1 MAQLVKSCLI
11 VALSALVV
19 VTGLAFTG
27 PEIRRIFGWNTQ
39 FQGPIRLATATSDVP
54 MLSEPEVLELVLQR
68 IPSPT
73 NRQGVAEY
81 ARLEYLGRGEW
92 LVQYGTSA
100 AWKVRE
106 GDRQAEPL
114 DEWARSLE
122 EQERSDDQ

>member
-1 MAQLVKSCLI
+1 MA
-11 VALSALVV
+11 
-19 VTGLAFTG
+19 TPTPDG
-27 PEIRRIFGWNTQ
+27 
-39 FQGPIRLATATSDVP
+39 P

-92 LVQYGTSA
+92 LAQCGTSA

-122 EQERSDDQ
+122 EQIQTDER

>member
-1 MAQLVKSCLI
+1 MPHPSAPSSIEHQVL
-11 VALSALVV
+11 ALV
-19 VTGLAFTG
+19 L
-27 PEIRRIFGWNTQ
+27 P
-39 FQGPIRLATATSDVP
+39 S
-54 MLSEPEVLELVLQR
+54 

-81 ARLEYLGRGEW
+81 GRLEYLGHGEW

-106 GDRQAEPL
+106 RERRAEPL

-122 EQERSDDQ
+122 EQVRSDDQ